1 MPDTIFAIGSLV
13 EHPTNGRGIIIDA
26 EDHREDGMLWRI
38 RWDAGVVWGEGVNG
52 DPPETYQGWWTD
64 DEDLNLISEAK

>member
-1 MPDTIFAIGSLV
+1 MKDTIFNIGSLV

-38 RWDAGVVWGEGVNG
+38 RWDEPVVWMERPGE
-52 DPPETYQGWWTD
+52 PPETYQVWWTD
-64 DEDLNLISEAK
+64 DEDLSLALEVK

>member
-1 MPDTIFAIGSLV
+1 MKDTIFAIGSLV

-38 RWDAGVVWGEGVNG
+38 RWDEPVVWRERLGE
-52 DPPETYQGWWTD
+52 PPEAYQTWWTD
-64 DEDLNLISEAK
+64 DEDLDLISETK